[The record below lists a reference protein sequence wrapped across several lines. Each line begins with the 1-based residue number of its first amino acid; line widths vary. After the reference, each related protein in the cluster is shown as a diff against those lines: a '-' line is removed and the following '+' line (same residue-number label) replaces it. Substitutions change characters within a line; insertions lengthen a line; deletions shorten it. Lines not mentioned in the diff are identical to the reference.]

1 MQTDAMTDAAPG
13 RDADPGTDARLGF
26 LMSRAAHGADPAAAR
41 LIETHM
47 SWVIV
52 AGQRVLKMKK
62 PVRYPFLDFSTPQ
75 LREHNCRE
83 EFRLNRRLAPQV
95 YLGLLALQ
103 WHEGRFALLPE
114 DRLPAPGITID
125 WLVLMRRLPDER
137 MLDQVI
143 AAQAL
148 RPADIDAVIALL
160 SDFYREAAR
169 TALGADAYFA
179 RFRREQAVNREVLLQ
194 PRFAALDAGVAL
206 DRLDAA
212 IDAQAGALHQR
223 VLRGKVVDGHGDLRP
238 EHVCLNHPPV
248 VIDCLEFSA
257 ELRQVDP
264 FDELAFLGLECA
276 VAGAPWVARRLVDA
290 VGAALHDRPPDS
302 LIHLY
307 SANRAALRARLA
319 VAHLLDPQPRTPE
332 RWLPLGRRYLAHA
345 ASALDALDA
354 LARAGD
360 RHD

>member
-1 MQTDAMTDAAPG
+1 MTDAAHGLDP
-13 RDADPGTDARLGF
+13 DPGTEARLGF
-26 LMSRAAHGADPAAAR
+26 LMSRSAHGSDPAAAR

-52 AGQRVLKMKK
+52 AGERVLKMKK

-75 LREHNCRE
+75 LRERNCRE
-83 EFRLNRRLAPQV
+83 ELRLNRRLAPQV

-137 MLDQVI
+137 MLDHVI
-143 AAQAL
+143 AAGAL
-148 RPADIDAVIALL
+148 HPADIDAVVRLL
-160 SDFYREAAR
+160 SAFYRGAAR
-169 TALGADAYFA
+169 TALGPDAYVA
-179 RFRREQAVNREVLLQ
+179 RFRREQAVNRELLLE
-194 PRFAALDAGVAL
+194 PRFAALDAGIAL

-212 IDAQAGALHQR
+212 IDAQAGALRER
-223 VLRGKVVDGHGDLRP
+223 VLCGKVVDGHGDLRP

-264 FDELAFLGLECA
+264 FDELAFLGLECTIA
-276 VAGAPWVARRLVDA
+276 GVAWVAQRLVDG
-290 VGAALHDRPPDS
+290 VGAALDDRPPDA
-302 LIHLY
+302 LVHLY
-307 SANRAALRARLA
+307 AANRAALRARLA
-319 VAHLLDPQPRTPE
+319 VAHLQDPQPRTPE
-332 RWLPLGRRYLAHA
+332 RWLPLGRRYLAQA

-354 LARAGD
+354 LDRAAD
-360 RHD
+360 AQE